1 MVFVFDTSS
10 PTIRVHVIWQAVQI
24 ESAVDDNAAFY
35 AKKKAQKAAKAKAEA
50 LWGDIVKAAKESGNV
65 DADSLQTMWD
75 EYDTDRSGAVDAGE
89 LTKLITAL
97 VAKVAA
103 SCGDVAALVDAT
115 IAVMDRDGDGLRVSF
130 VCARVIR
137 VCGVCVDVCKC

>member
-1 MVFVFDTSS
+1 MYFV
-10 PTIRVHVIWQAVQI
+10 V
-24 ESAVDDNAAFY
+24 VDIHTRACT
-35 AKKKAQKAAKAKAEA
+35 
-50 LWGDIVKAAKESGNV
+50 GNV
-65 DADSLQTMWD
+65 TAFSLQAMWA
-75 EYDTDRSGAVDAGE
+75 EYDTDSSGAVDAGE

-97 VAKVAA
+97 VAQVGA
-103 SCGDVAALVDAT
+103 SCADVAALVDAT